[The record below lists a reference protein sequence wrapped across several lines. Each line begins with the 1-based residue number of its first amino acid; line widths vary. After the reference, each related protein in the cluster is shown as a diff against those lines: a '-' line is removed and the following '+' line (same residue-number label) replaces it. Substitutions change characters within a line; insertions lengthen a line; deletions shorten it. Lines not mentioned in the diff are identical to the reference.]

1 MKRLSVAACSM
12 LLLPALLVACGQ
24 DKNSA
29 QKNESQQ
36 TQLAHADTNIK
47 KPKVPG
53 TDASTVAKE
62 SLAYLKQTEPQLNNL
77 HQPNEA
83 QLEVLV
89 FAPVRDLLVHWRLD
103 VKQSD
108 SVVGDQYT
116 ICRGALISF
125 DAWARS
131 LIEQPASSEN
141 KKQVYIKQKQI
152 CEKRLNS

>member
-1 MKRLSVAACSM
+1 MKRLSVVLFSI
-12 LLLPALLVACGQ
+12 LLSPAVLVACGQ

-29 QKNESQQ
+29 QKIESQQ
-36 TQLAHADTNIK
+36 AQPVHQDTSIK
-47 KPKVPG
+47 KPIVPG

-62 SLAYLKQTEPQLNNL
+62 SLTYLKQTEPQLNSL
-77 HQPNEA
+77 GQPNEA
-83 QLEVLV
+83 QLEALV
-89 FAPVRDLLVHWRLD
+89 FSPVRDLLVHWRLD

-116 ICRGALISF
+116 ICRGALMSF

-131 LIEQPASSEN
+131 LIEQPTTRES
-141 KKQVYIKQKQI
+141 KKQVYIKQKEI